1 MARGTWMPLAHGET
15 CRDIL
20 LRLAVVLVPLLVV
33 LTVLATLGW
42 LGLAVLARVGWLGT
56 RLLHRMRWA
65 VRHVS
70 SPLLACSVPQG
81 VLPGHPRFGWPFL
94 WPLSCVPQRLSP
106 TTPLYLA
113 VPFRWL
119 WAAPG
124 ECSVT
129 GRAHLQIG

>member
-1 MARGTWMPLAHGET
+1 M
-15 CRDIL
+15 DIIL
-20 LRLAVVLVPLLVV
+20 SLAVVLVPLLVV

-42 LGLAVLARVGWLGT
+42 LGLAGLARVGWLGT

-94 WPLSCVPQRLSP
+94 WPLSCVPQRLGEA
-106 TTPLYLA
+106 LVGFQGRGCA
-113 VPFRWL
+113 DGVPPDLCHVLLLEALIF
-119 WAAPG
+119 
-124 ECSVT
+124 
-129 GRAHLQIG
+129 Q